1 MSNLGSDLGSNLGSA
16 DSLPGAEAPAAWR
29 EYWTRGRRSVGFLI
43 GLAVTVLLVVVAL
56 VSLVWTPY
64 PVDAM
69 DIPAKLQP
77 PSAAHLLG
85 TDQYGRDLL
94 SRLMA
99 GAVNSIAVSL
109 VAVGIGA
116 GIGVPLG
123 ALAAARRGLVEE
135 VVMRFNDFTFAF
147 PALLSAVMITA
158 ILGPGAV
165 NSIIAIGI
173 FNIPVFARLTRGA
186 SLSLWKRDFVLAA
199 RVAGK
204 GRTRIT
210 VEHILPNVSSL
221 LIVQMTI
228 QFALGI
234 LAEAG
239 LSYLGLG
246 TQPPAP
252 SWGRMLNEAQ
262 TLMYQAPLLAIFP
275 GLAIMVTVLGLNL
288 LGDGLRDLLDPRLRR
303 VR

>member
-1 MSNLGSDLGSNLGSA
+1 MSID
-16 DSLPGAEAPAAWR
+16 PAAALWR
-29 EYWTRGRRSVGFLI
+29 EYWSRGRHSAGFLI
-43 GLAVTVLLVVVAL
+43 GAAITAVLVFVAL
-56 VSLVWTPY
+56 LSLLWTPY
-64 PVDAM
+64 AVDVM
-69 DIPAKLQP
+69 DIPTRLQG
-77 PSAAHLLG
+77 PSAAHWLG
-85 TDQYGRDLL
+85 TDQYGRDVL

-99 GAVNSIAVSL
+99 GAVNSIVVSL

-123 ALAAARRGLVEE
+123 ALAAARRGLIEE

-158 ILGPGAV
+158 ILGPGAI

-210 VEHILPNVSSL
+210 AEHILPNIASL

-228 QFALGI
+228 QFALAI

-252 SWGRMLNEAQ
+252 SWGKMLNEAQ
-262 TLMYQAPLLAIFP
+262 TLMFQAPLLAVFP
-275 GLAIMVTVLGLNL
+275 GLAIMITVLGLNL

-303 VR
+303 QR

>member
-1 MSNLGSDLGSNLGSA
+1 MASEPQAGS
-16 DSLPGAEAPAAWR
+16 WR
-29 EYWTRGRRSVGFLI
+29 EFWQRGRGQANLMI
-43 GLAVTVLLVVVAL
+43 GLAVTLVLVAVAL
-56 VSLVWTPY
+56 LSLVWTPY
-64 PVDAM
+64 PIAVIDV
-69 DIPAKLQP
+69 PGKLQP
-77 PSAAHLLG
+77 PSAEHWLG
-85 TDQYGRDLL
+85 TDQFGRDVL
-94 SRLMA
+94 SRIMA

-158 ILGPGAV
+158 LFGPGAV
-165 NSIIAIGI
+165 NAIVAIGI

-186 SLSLWKRDFVLAA
+186 ALSLWQRDFVLAA
-199 RVAGK
+199 RVAGR

-210 VEHILPNVSSL
+210 LDHILPNIASL

-228 QFALGI
+228 QFALAI

-246 TQPPAP
+246 TQPPNP
-252 SWGRMLNEAQ
+252 SWGKMLNEAQ
-262 TLMYQAPLLAIFP
+262 TLMFLAPQLAVFP
-275 GLAIMVTVLGLNL
+275 GLAIMITVLGLNL

-303 VR
+303 LR